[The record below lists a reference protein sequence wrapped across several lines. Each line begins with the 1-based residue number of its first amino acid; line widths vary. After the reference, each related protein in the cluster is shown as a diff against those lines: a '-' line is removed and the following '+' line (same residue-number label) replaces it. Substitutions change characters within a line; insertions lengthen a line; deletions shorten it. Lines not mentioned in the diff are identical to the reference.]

1 MATKK
6 EKEAAKAK
14 EAEKAIPKVLSLNE
28 LNIAHRKAYAARK
41 ETEK

>member
-6 EKEAAKAK
+6 EKEKAAK
-14 EAEKAIPKVLSLNE
+14 EEKAAKTPKVLSLND